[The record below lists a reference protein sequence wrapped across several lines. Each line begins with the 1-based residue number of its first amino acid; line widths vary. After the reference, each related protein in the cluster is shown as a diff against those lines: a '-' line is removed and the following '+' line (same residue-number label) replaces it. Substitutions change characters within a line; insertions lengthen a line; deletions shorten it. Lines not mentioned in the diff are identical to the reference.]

1 MGSSL
6 PKDELRPTP
15 ELSPEDEKMLL
26 EDVKAASQKLH
37 RALEEVNRVVWGQE
51 DVVELTLT
59 CAVAG
64 GNVLLEGVP
73 GLAKTLFLQNLAP
86 IMSLDFNRVQFTP
99 DLMPADILGSEI
111 LQGGNDKKSYVI
123 KHGQAWERENDG
135 SISFNLDGIRIEE
148 TTNNSD
154 KRFEF
159 KEGPV
164 FTQLLMA
171 DEINR
176 AGPRTQ
182 AALLQ
187 AMQEKEVSI
196 AGETRRLSNPFMV
209 VATQNPLEQDGTYP
223 LPEAQLDRFLL
234 KVNLDYPN
242 RDAERRVLVETTSS
256 PFAKYKALKERRASG
271 EDITVRKHGANKLD
285 VNPVFDSAADLV
297 EMQEL
302 AKTLPLSEGFT
313 ESVLSLVRQTRKDNK
328 TAPEMVKDH
337 VAWGAGPRAL
347 QAFAQAARARAL
359 IDGRLAPDNDDIKAL
374 AKPILGHRMAV
385 SYAAKAS
392 GITTDKVID
401 YLIEKEI
408 DKKPG
413 EATKFFKNMG
423 YEL

>member
-26 EDVKAASQKLH
+26 EDVQAASEKLH
-37 RALEEVNRVVWGQE
+37 KALEEVNRVVWGQE

-86 IMSLDFNRVQFTP
+86 IISLDFERVQFTP

-111 LQGGNDKKSYVI
+111 LQEDP
-123 KHGQAWERENDG
+123 
-135 SISFNLDGIRIEE
+135 E
-148 TTNNSD
+148 TGK

-159 KEGPV
+159 AEGPV

-196 AGETRRLSNPFMV
+196 AGQTRKLSNPFMV

-256 PFAKYKALKERRASG
+256 AFSKYKALKERRASG
-271 EDITVRKHGANKLD
+271 EDITIRKHGANKLD
-285 VNPVFDSAADLV
+285 VNPVFESAADLV

-302 AKTLPLSEGFT
+302 AKTLPLGEGFV

-359 IDGRLAPDNDDIKAL
+359 IDGRLAPDKDDIKAL

-413 EATKFFKNMG
+413 EATKFFKTMG
-423 YEL
+423 YDL

>member
-1 MGSSL
+1 MGSSA

-15 ELSPEDEKMLL
+15 ALSPEDQALL
-26 EDVKAASQKLH
+26 KAEVEAASEKLH
-37 RALEEVNRVVWGQE
+37 AALNEVNRVVWGQE
-51 DVVELTLT
+51 DCVELTIT

-86 IMSLDFNRVQFTP
+86 ILSMDFERVQFTP

-111 LQGGNDKKSYVI
+111 LQEDPETGKKYF
-123 KHGQAWERENDG
+123 A
-135 SISFNLDGIRIEE
+135 
-148 TTNNSD
+148 
-154 KRFEF
+154 FE
-159 KEGPV
+159 EGPV

-223 LPEAQLDRFLL
+223 LPEAQLDRFLM

-256 PFAKYKALKERRASG
+256 PFAKFKALKERRASG
-271 EDITVRKHGANKLD
+271 EDITIRKHGANKLD
-285 VNPVFDSAADLV
+285 VNKVFDSAADLV

-302 AKTLPLSEGFT
+302 AKTLPLGKNFV
-313 ESVLSLVRQTRKDNK
+313 ESVLSIVRKTRPDNEK
-328 TAPEMVKDH
+328 APQIVKDH

-359 IDGRLAPDNDDIKAL
+359 INGRFAPDVSDIKAL

-392 GITTDKVID
+392 GISTDDVID
-401 YLIEKEI
+401 
-408 DKKPG
+408 
-413 EATKFFKNMG
+413 
-423 YEL
+423 ELLRDNLEM